1 MMIPRTTAVAAAL
14 CALAGCTSREA
25 PAETRNDRPAS
36 EVVLLASNPKRASIV
51 VDTARTV
58 VERVIATL
66 PAQVVPDEAHTARVA
81 TPVAGRVISLD
92 AQPGDRV
99 RAGQP
104 LAHVRSS
111 DAAQATSDLAKALTT
126 WHTAQATLARTTD
139 LFEHKV
145 VAAREVEQ
153 ARNDEATAR
162 AEHARAR
169 ARAGQLGMRGEVVSD
184 TYVLRAP
191 IDGVVLDRT
200 ATPGGEVRP
209 DNGQALFTISS
220 LGTVWLVASVPQR
233 DLALVHRGAQLRFT
247 TEALPGQ
254 LFDGRVSFVS
264 DALDPVTR
272 TATARAVLANPG
284 TALHVQ
290 VTGSAQVIVRDDVA
304 ATAVPTKSL
313 VTRGTETLVFVERAP
328 GHFVPRVV
336 TVRDDDGVTATLSAG
351 LRPGERVVTI
361 GSLLLASELARS
373 RCC

>member
-1 MMIPRTTAVAAAL
+1 MIPRTIALSAAL
-14 CALAGCTSREA
+14 GALASCTSGEA
-25 PAETRNDRPAS
+25 PAETRSARPAS
-36 EVVLLASNPKRASIV
+36 EVVLLPANPKRASIV
-51 VDTARTV
+51 VDTARTA

-66 PAQVVPDEAHTARVA
+66 PAQIVPDEAHTARVA
-81 TPVAGRVISLD
+81 TPVAGRIVSLD

-99 RAGQP
+99 RTGQP

-126 WHTAQATLARTTD
+126 WHTAQATLARSTD

-162 AEHARAR
+162 AEYARAR
-169 ARAGQLGMRGEVVSD
+169 ARAGQLGMRGEIVSD
-184 TYVLRAP
+184 MYVLRAP
-191 IDGVVLDRT
+191 IDGVILERS

-209 DNGQALFTISS
+209 DNGQSLFTISS
-220 LGTVWLVASVPQR
+220 LGNVWLVASVPQR

-254 LFDGRVSFVS
+254 VFDARVAFVS

-272 TATARAVLANPG
+272 TAIARAVLANPG
-284 TALHVQ
+284 AALHVQ
-290 VTGSAQVIVRDDVA
+290 TTGSAQVIVRDAVA

-313 VTRGTETLVFVERAP
+313 VTRGAETLVFVERAP
-328 GHFVPRVV
+328 GHFAPRVV
-336 TVRDDDGVTATLSAG
+336 TVRDDDGVTATVSAG
-351 LRPGERVVTI
+351 LHSGERVVTT
-361 GSLLLASELARS
+361 GSLLLSAELARG
-373 RCC
+373 R